1 MAPGQGT
8 ASVAQSESVGG
19 SWHAAVMSGFTRD
32 TQRYGDK
39 LVYEALGSKWRRYH
53 DTHCGC
59 GLNWVTEHAEPAGF
73 TVVRS
78 GTGWVALTGPGL
90 TEDVEE
96 SALTTDALWKAVTGK
111 PGTGWVESVHVIDRS
126 QAAPKDRKR
135 TAAAPAARR
144 ERPAKAAPEPATD
157 KQLKYLTTLVGKVGR
172 ERFDAAFSTVVQGT
186 EIAPRGTDEKTC
198 QALRRLTKAAARKL
212 ITALAGH

>member
-1 MAPGQGT
+1 
-8 ASVAQSESVGG
+8 
-19 SWHAAVMSGFTRD
+19 MSGFTRD
-32 TQRYGDK
+32 TKRYGDK

-90 TEDVEE
+90 TEDVDE

-111 PGTGWVESVHVIDRS
+111 PGMGWVESVKIADRA
-126 QAAPKDRKR
+126 QAASEGHKVSGAD
-135 TAAAPAARR
+135 AAARR
-144 ERPAKAAPEPATD
+144 ERPTKAAPEPATD

-172 ERFDAAFSTVVQGT
+172 ERFDTAFNTVVHGT
-186 EIAPRGTDEKTC
+186 DIAPRRADEKTG

-212 ITALAGH
+212 ITTLVGP

>member
-1 MAPGQGT
+1 
-8 ASVAQSESVGG
+8 
-19 SWHAAVMSGFTRD
+19 MSGFTRD
-32 TQRYGDK
+32 TKRYGDK

-53 DTHCGC
+53 DTHCRC

-90 TEDVEE
+90 TENVDE

-111 PGTGWVESVHVIDRS
+111 PGTGWVESVTIVDRS
-126 QAAPKDRKR
+126 PAAPKDRKV
-135 TAAAPAARR
+135 TDAAARR
-144 ERPAKAAPEPATD
+144 ERRPKAAPEPPTD
-157 KQLKYLTTLVGKVGR
+157 AQLKYLTTLVGKVGR
-172 ERFDAAFSTVVQGT
+172 ERFDTAFNTVVQGT
-186 EIAPRGTDEKTC
+186 EIAPRGTDEKTG

-212 ITALAGH
+212 ITALVGP